1 MFSFLN
7 RQSSKSD
14 MKPAATEAEQ
24 LEQTIQA
31 ECEDI
36 QKNLYTAI
44 VNKRTDIV
52 VTLINEWFK
61 GESSILKPVYSIT
74 EYFLYVLFLKKTII
88 LYIFSL

>member
-14 MKPAATEAEQ
+14 IKPAATEAEQ
-24 LEQTIQA
+24 LEQAIQA
-31 ECEDI
+31 ECEEI

-61 GESSILKPVYSIT
+61 SKSNILIPVYSVT
-74 EYFLYVLFLKKTII
+74 EYLITI
-88 LYIFSL
+88 YSFS